1 MILYLLDDT
10 ISAAASRCRVRVI
23 ATNENLMV
31 ARHTARLMI
40 LTRENRDETLLRAA
54 DAGSSDR

>member
-1 MILYLLDDT
+1 MGARPGDLDPGVILCLLDDT

-31 ARHTARLMI
+31 ARHTARLI
-40 LTRENRDETLLRAA
+40 F
-54 DAGSSDR
+54 